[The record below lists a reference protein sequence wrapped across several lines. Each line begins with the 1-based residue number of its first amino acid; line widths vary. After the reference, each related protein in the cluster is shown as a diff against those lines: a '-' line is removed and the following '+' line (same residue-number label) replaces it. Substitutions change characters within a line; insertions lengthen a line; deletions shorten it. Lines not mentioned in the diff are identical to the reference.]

1 MKQSE
6 TITKISAAL
15 VKAQRNMGTAV
26 KDSKN
31 PFFKSNYADI
41 NAINDVLLP
50 ALHAEGIVALQP
62 PTTEN
67 GKNYIETVLLHESG
81 EFLGSLNEVIVAK
94 QNDPQSYLAAQTYT
108 RRGALQ
114 AFLNIGSEDDDGNSA
129 AGKTSVRSQVSAP
142 VTKGISSTEPAGGKI
157 EYPVTTATKTVI
169 GKVELEQP
177 PATTGSKSFRKPKTE
192 VITPPAAEEL

>member
-6 TITKISAAL
+6 TINKVAAAL
-15 VKAQRNMGTAV
+15 VKAQKNMGTAV

-50 ALHAEGIVALQP
+50 ALHAEGIAALQP

-81 EFLGSLNEVIVAK
+81 EFLSSLNEVIVAK

-129 AGKTSVRSQVSAP
+129 SGKTSVRGAAP
-142 VTKGISSTEPAGGKI
+142 VIKATEASATYVEKVSTSPIKEASGDQ
-157 EYPVTTATKTVI
+157 ETKT
-169 GKVELEQP
+169 GTLP
-177 PATTGSKSFRKPKTE
+177 PKDGSKSFRKSK
-192 VITPPAAEEL
+192 PAAQEDL

>member
-6 TITKISAAL
+6 TISKIAPAL
-15 VKAQRNMGTAV
+15 VRAQKNMGTAV

-50 ALHAEGIVALQP
+50 ALHNEGIVVLQP
-62 PTTEN
+62 PTTES
-67 GKNYIETVLLHESG
+67 GKNYIETVLMHESG

-114 AFLNIGSEDDDGNSA
+114 AFLNIGSEDDDGNA
-129 AGKTSVRSQVSAP
+129 ASGKSSVRSQATTTVS
-142 VTKGISSTEPAGGKI
+142 SSTIKASGDLKPTLNSIAEAN
-157 EYPVTTATKTVI
+157 
-169 GKVELEQP
+169 ELEAKS
-177 PATTGSKSFRKPKTE
+177 PAPTNGSKSFRKPKPT
-192 VITPPAAEEL
+192 TTSEEL